1 MSVTWLLSWVN
12 LDAFSLLAA
21 LIIVF
26 LAAIVRGYTGFGF
39 SALVVASLTLFLP
52 PAEVIPVVL
61 LMEIVASIGMLPS
74 VWKDVRWKA
83 ISILLIGIVI
93 GAPLGVYLLGNV
105 SEVLARIIIS
115 IIILVASAALLWGYS
130 FKGSGN
136 APTTVGTGVLAG
148 IVNGIGAAGGLPIV
162 LFFLAS
168 GAAAAATRASLVA
181 LIFAIDAYTT
191 VLTVSSGLVDSVT
204 LKRLAIFLLPLLLGV
219 LVGSRQFIRANP
231 ESFKRLTLALLIVLA
246 LVGLLKSVFSIGLLN

>member
-1 MSVTWLLSWVN
+1 MFISNLLTWVN
-12 LDAFSLLAA
+12 LDAFSLTCAIT
-21 LIIVF
+21 IIF

-39 SALVVASLTLFLP
+39 SVLVVASLTLLLP

-74 VWKDVRWKA
+74 VWKDVKWKA
-83 ISILLIGIVI
+83 IAILLIGIVL
-93 GAPLGVYLLGNV
+93 GAPLGVFLLSNI

-115 IIILVASAALLWGYS
+115 IIILVASAALLWGYR
-130 FKGSGN
+130 FKGSGTV
-136 APTTVGTGVLAG
+136 TTTIGTGVLAG

-162 LFFLAS
+162 IFFLAS
-168 GAAAAATRASLVA
+168 GSAAAATRASLVA

-191 VLTVSSGLVDSVT
+191 VLTVTSGLVDWET
-204 LKRLAIFLLPLLLGV
+204 LKRLTVFLIPLLLGV

-231 ESFKRLTLALLIVLA
+231 ESFKRLTLCLLIALA
-246 LVGLLKSVFSIGLLN
+246 LVGLVRSILAY